1 MPDVREDQHPKL
13 WALLFSEDTE
23 KRMSAVEVLSK
34 VDVEW
39 PVAWLALLLADP
51 DPAVAN
57 AAFQSIR
64 IRGKQVLPLLSV
76 QRLSPQSKV
85 RQAVIRLLGEFGDLG
100 DLQEVVSSLFDP
112 VVDIREEGKKSVE
125 AILGRALQQSDEGE
139 GYEES
144 LNEAMRF
151 FASLTSVPQLNVRA
165 VMVTCFLS
173 LSEKNP
179 AKFWEFF
186 PSMEIRA
193 KNAVEHEILAH
204 PSPHRIGLLYHG
216 LVTKDP
222 NVPIRAIR
230 IVERLLSKDTISHHV
245 ESLTSLSTKDVKKV
259 LDLLTQAGM
268 VGTFFEY
275 FAWVRRDLRLP
286 LLRLFLDEIGERY
299 FTYLQNILKD
309 ANPHLVP
316 TLIDNFLTFQQDLP
330 LTVLQGLLESSSPVV
345 QRSVVRYLH
354 FRGDQ
359 HAVRYLIPLV
369 RAEDPHTAR
378 PAVKAIGRIS
388 RDYLVDHFSELSD
401 RQRLEMTKTLQR
413 VDEDFVESLVEI
425 LGGLD
430 EEDRVNLTR
439 ILSQVSENPD
449 AESIL
454 KILMEDPSE
463 RIRATAVRGLE
474 SMDLTNLDPEQID
487 RLLSDP
493 DPRVRA
499 NTIEFLPT
507 EEKKKWIDKIE
518 AAAGSESPRERANAI
533 LALHDL
539 GQGEYEIRLMQM
551 LRHPDSWVRA
561 SGLWAL
567 SQIDCPHIMYKA
579 LELCSDRA
587 VHVRVH
593 ALRAIGKKGDKDLAR
608 QLTPWLSDPASDVR
622 EAAHKAIEKQLG
634 FNYRV

>member
-1 MPDVREDQHPKL
+1 
-13 WALLFSEDTE
+13 LLFSEGTE
-23 KRMSAVEVLSK
+23 KRLAAVEVLSK

-51 DPAVAN
+51 DFTVAN
-57 AAFQSIR
+57 AAYQAIR
-64 IRGKQVLPLLSV
+64 IRGKPVLPLLSV
-76 QRLSPQSKV
+76 QRLSPQPKV
-85 RQAVIRLLGEFGDLG
+85 RQAVIRLLGEFGDLA

-125 AILGRALQQSDEGE
+125 AILARALHGAGE
-139 GYEES
+139 GIGNQES
-144 LNEAMRF
+144 IDDSMRF
-151 FASLTSVPQLNVRA
+151 FASLTSVPQINVRA
-165 VMVTCFLS
+165 VMVACFLS

-179 AKFWEFF
+179 AMFWELF
-186 PSMEIRA
+186 PAMEIRA
-193 KNAVEHEILAH
+193 KNAIEHEILTH
-204 PSPHRIGLLYHG
+204 PNPHRIGLLYYG
-216 LVTKDP
+216 LVTHDP
-222 NVPIRAIR
+222 NVPVRAIR

-245 ESLTSLSTKDVKKV
+245 ESLTGLSIKDVKKA
-259 LDLLTQAGM
+259 LDLLAQAGM
-268 VGTFFEY
+268 IGTFFEY
-275 FAWVRRDLRLP
+275 FSWVRRDLRLP
-286 LLRLFLDEIGERY
+286 LLRLFHDEVGERY
-299 FTYLQNILKD
+299 STYLQGILKD

-316 TLIDNFLTFQQDLP
+316 TLIDDFLTFREDLP
-330 LTVLQGLLESSSPVV
+330 LSILRGLLENSSPVV
-345 QRSVVRYLH
+345 QRSAIRYLH

-359 HAVRYLIPLV
+359 HAVRYLIPLAG
-369 RAEDPHTAR
+369 AEDPHTAR

-401 RQRLEMTKTLQR
+401 RQRLEMARMLQR
-413 VDEDFVESLVEI
+413 VDEDFIESLVEI

-430 EEDRVNLTR
+430 EEDRIHLTR
-439 ILSQVSENPD
+439 ILSQVSDNPD
-449 AESIL
+449 AERVL
-454 KILMEDPSE
+454 KTLMEDPSE

-474 SMDLTNLDPEQID
+474 TMDPAKSDPEQID

-499 NTIEFLPT
+499 NTIEFLPI
-507 EEKKKWIDKIE
+507 EEKKKRIDRIE
-518 AAAGSESPRERANAI
+518 VAAGSESPRERANAI
-533 LALHDL
+533 LALYEL
-539 GQGEYEIRLMQM
+539 GQGDYEIRLMQM

-579 LELCSDRA
+579 LELCSDSA

-593 ALRAIGKKGDKDLAR
+593 ALRAIGQKGDKELAR

-622 EAAHKAIEKQLG
+622 EAAHKTIEKQLG